1 MEYPQWVVN
10 TYHSWAAHSNAVLG
24 WWMRDCVIFKISRD
38 FTWHHPKLERNRTLS
53 KRTNMN
59 PNVFWPNPEF
69 YG

>member
-1 MEYPQWVVN
+1 MVDEG
-10 TYHSWAAHSNAVLG
+10 L
-24 WWMRDCVIFKISRD
+24 RDFQDFSRD